1 MTHPVQLP
9 IQAKKQDKRVMR
21 VKVGSNG
28 EKKELDKIW
37 KIGGGGGGVDNL
49 GREEG
54 GTMGGIPSHY
64 LQIYKIPQIKCR
76 PFLEFPAPFSLR

>member
-1 MTHPVQLP
+1 MSFIYNIFFFWIVLILEIIKSKMTHPVQLP
-9 IQAKKQDKRVMR
+9 IQTKKQDKRVMR

-49 GREEG
+49 GREV
-54 GTMGGIPSHY
+54 I
-64 LQIYKIPQIKCR
+64 IK
-76 PFLEFPAPFSLR
+76 

>member
-1 MTHPVQLP
+1 MDIFQSFTGFRLVC
-9 IQAKKQDKRVMR
+9 VC
-21 VKVGSNG
+21 VC
-28 EKKELDKIW
+28 
-37 KIGGGGGGVDNL
+37 GGGRG
-49 GREEG
+49 EEG

>member
-1 MTHPVQLP
+1 M
-9 IQAKKQDKRVMR
+9 QAKKQDKRVMR

-49 GREEG
+49 GREV
-54 GTMGGIPSHY
+54 I
-64 LQIYKIPQIKCR
+64 IK
-76 PFLEFPAPFSLR
+76 

>member
-1 MTHPVQLP
+1 MDIFQSFTGFRLVC
-9 IQAKKQDKRVMR
+9 VC
-21 VKVGSNG
+21 V
-28 EKKELDKIW
+28 W
-37 KIGGGGGGVDNL
+37 WGGGG
-49 GREEG
+49 EEG

>member
-37 KIGGGGGGVDNL
+37 KIGGGGGGGVDNL
-49 GREEG
+49 GREV
-54 GTMGGIPSHY
+54 I
-64 LQIYKIPQIKCR
+64 IK
-76 PFLEFPAPFSLR
+76 

>member
-1 MTHPVQLP
+1 MDIFQSFTGFRLVC
-9 IQAKKQDKRVMR
+9 VC
-21 VKVGSNG
+21 
-28 EKKELDKIW
+28 
-37 KIGGGGGGVDNL
+37 GGGGGG
-49 GREEG
+49 EG